1 MNADLKKHTHSTE
14 QDLKTPHHEDCE
26 SLRHDMT
33 CILLECHRD
42 RNLPGV
48 FVQEVDSAALGEF
61 AALMARR
68 LGPLIGGRYIP
79 KRDER
84 ALRDLSVAK
93 AFTGRNHA
101 QVMHDFKISKRLLYN
116 ILARKRR
123 G

>member
-1 MNADLKKHTHSTE
+1 
-14 QDLKTPHHEDCE
+14 
-26 SLRHDMT
+26 MT

-48 FVQEVDSAALGEF
+48 FVKDVDSDALCEF
-61 AALMARR
+61 AALIARR

-84 ALRDLSVAK
+84 ALRDLAVCK
-93 AFTGRNHA
+93 TFNGRNHLE
-101 QVMHDFKISKRLLYN
+101 VMRDFKISKRLLYN

-123 G
+123 AA